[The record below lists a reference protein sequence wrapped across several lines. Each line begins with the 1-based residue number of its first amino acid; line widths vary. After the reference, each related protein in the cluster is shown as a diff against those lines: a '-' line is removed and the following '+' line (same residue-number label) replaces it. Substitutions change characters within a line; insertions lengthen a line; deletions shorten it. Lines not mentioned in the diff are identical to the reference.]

1 MVNPHKGEVE
11 IDLRKAVAQ
20 QILQPANHGKV
31 HLKYTLESLGNIETE
46 LRRMF
51 GWSISVFEIL
61 DRNNKNPEKISI
73 AETAVMLEHGLR
85 DQFPAM
91 NLSIAYKVLGCETMT
106 DVLAQI
112 MTAMN
117 IAFEGVVPVEIKEDV
132 DQKEFTETLVEGV
145 EGEAKK

>member
-1 MVNPHKGEVE
+1 
-11 IDLRKAVAQ
+11 
-20 QILQPANHGKV
+20 
-31 HLKYTLESLGNIETE
+31 
-46 LRRMF
+46 
-51 GWSISVFEIL
+51 
-61 DRNNKNPEKISI
+61 
-73 AETAVMLEHGLR
+73 
-85 DQFPAM
+85 
-91 NLSIAYKVLGCETMT
+91 MT